1 MKLFFC
7 ILLLFRSPQVL
18 MDYLSYSFVLFAF
31 FFVFLS
37 LSFGFLLSLILDIF
51 PSFLTGSAESIVN
64 FRSDNGSLPMCFRHR
79 EKRRRKKE
87 ENRNDPK
94 NKLIKINSNQLN
106 EYVKRPC
113 FFRWLFTIFV
123 L

>member
-1 MKLFFC
+1 MVPC
-7 ILLLFRSPQVL
+7 QCAS
-18 MDYLSYSFVLFAF
+18 
-31 FFVFLS
+31 
-37 LSFGFLLSLILDIF
+37 DI
-51 PSFLTGSAESIVN
+51 
-64 FRSDNGSLPMCFRHR
+64 
-79 EKRRRKKE
+79 EKKSRRKKK